1 MAKPEWGKKRICPAC
16 NTKYYDLRKSPI
28 ICPSCGIEFD
38 PDTYLRSRKGKTLSP
53 KNSIEKNEDIS
64 NIDDIEIETGEEVVS
79 DDDPILDISKDDKDN
94 DGEVEIK
101 IEDDLSFIGD
111 DEISEEDD
119 LGDDDVTIEVI
130 DDDSKD

>member
-16 NTKYYDLRKSPI
+16 NIKYYDLNKSPI

-38 PDTYLRSRKGKTLSP
+38 PDIYLRSRKGKSLSP
-53 KNSIEKNEDIS
+53 KNALESNEDIS
-64 NIDDIEIETGEEVVS
+64 NIDVIETDEEVVS

-94 DGEVEIK
+94 DGEVESK
-101 IEDDLSFIGD
+101 IEDNLSFIGD
-111 DEISEEDD
+111 DEISEEGD

>member
-16 NTKYYDLRKSPI
+16 NTKYYDLKKSPI

-38 PDTYLRSRKGKTLSP
+38 PDIYLRSRKGKSLSP
-53 KNSIEKNEDIS
+53 KNTLESNEDIS

-94 DGEVEIK
+94 DGEVEIE
-101 IEDDLSFIGD
+101 IEDDISFIGD
-111 DEISEEDD
+111 DEISEDDELGEDV
-119 LGDDDVTIEVI
+119 VTVEVT
-130 DDDSKD
+130 DDSKD